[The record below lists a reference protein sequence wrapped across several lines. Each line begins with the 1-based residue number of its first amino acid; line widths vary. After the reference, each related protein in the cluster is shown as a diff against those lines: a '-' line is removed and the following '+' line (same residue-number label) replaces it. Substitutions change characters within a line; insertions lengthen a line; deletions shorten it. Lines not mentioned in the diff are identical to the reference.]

1 MGGHVNFGGNSGG
14 GRRRRRKRAALMTE
28 INVTPFVDVM
38 LVLLIIFMVTAPMLA
53 SGVPLELPE
62 AKAKQLET
70 QNKEPLIVS
79 ISKESKIFLGQED
92 KTTTPIEELGAKLKA
107 IAASRGGTD
116 EPVFVRGATLA
127 EYGFVA
133 KVLARISEAGFRKI
147 SLVTEGQGG
156 G

>member
-1 MGGHVNFGGNSGG
+1 MAGHVNFGGSGG
-14 GRRRRRKRAALMTE
+14 GRRKGRKRAALMTE

-38 LVLLIIFMVTAPMLA
+38 LVLLIIFMVTAPLLA
-53 SGVPLELPE
+53 TGVPLDLPE

-70 QNKEPLIVS
+70 QNKEPLVVS
-79 ISKESKIFLGQED
+79 ITKDSKIFLGQEE
-92 KTTTPIEELGAKLKA
+92 KVTTPLEELATKLKA
-107 IAASRGGTD
+107 VASARGGT
-116 EPVFVRGATLA
+116 EEAIFVRGASLA
-127 EYGFVA
+127 EYGFVT